1 MGRCCE
7 LGAETGTR
15 LLRPPRR
22 PQPRGP
28 DGSPSV
34 NPPRPWGQT
43 SGVHTG
49 QRSRVPGSPPRLCR
63 PGCRLSLADVG
74 GLLGGL
80 CAFAG
85 ESHKTSDPRPGN
97 LVHKRP
103 SSAPYAERC
112 PRGLLPPGPRHAPS
126 LHNGGPSCPASIH
139 LASPRSRRCPM
150 ATLSLARALSAP
162 SGPLGAPGAP
172 GGPWSSTFA
181 QTEPIPC
188 SPRPRCP
195 RPPRCARPPP
205 PPCTLSCADHRPV
218 YLPAGSMGG
227 KPLSVCFVLIPS
239 VSQKPRT
246 VSAAEGAF
254 KPCLQRN

>member
-1 MGRCCE
+1 MGGLGQEKRCPKKRGPWTRVWGMGRCCE

-15 LLRPPRR
+15 LPRPPRR

-74 GLLGGL
+74 GLLGGP

-112 PRGLLPPGPRHAPS
+112 PRGLLPP
-126 LHNGGPSCPASIH
+126 
-139 LASPRSRRCPM
+139 
-150 ATLSLARALSAP
+150 
-162 SGPLGAPGAP
+162 APGAP
-172 GGPWSSTFA
+172 RPCTMGAPPARPPSTWRHRGPVAAPWPRSAWPGHCPPRQAHSVPL
-181 QTEPIPC
+181 ERPEGRGLVP
-188 SPRPRCP
+188 SPRRSPFRAHPAPGALAPLAVPAP
-195 RPPRCARPPP
+195 RPP
-205 PPCTLSCADHRPV
+205 
-218 YLPAGSMGG
+218 PA
-227 KPLSVCFVLIPS
+227 P
-239 VSQKPRT
+239 
-246 VSAAEGAF
+246 
-254 KPCLQRN
+254 

>member
-15 LLRPPRR
+15 LPRPPRR

-112 PRGLLPPGPRHAPS
+112 PRGLLPPGPRRAPS

-188 SPRPRCP
+188 SPRPP
-195 RPPRCARPPP
+195 RPRPPP
-205 PPCTLSCADHRPV
+205 PWPP
-218 YLPAGSMGG
+218 PPPPP
-227 KPLSVCFVLIPS
+227 PLLLTI
-239 VSQKPRT
+239 KPRKAPSPT
-246 VSAAEGAF
+246 RS
-254 KPCLQRN
+254 

>member
-15 LLRPPRR
+15 LPRPPRR

-49 QRSRVPGSPPRLCR
+49 QRSRVPGSPPGLCR

-85 ESHKTSDPRPGN
+85 ESHKTSAPPPARPGN

-112 PRGLLPPGPRHAPS
+112 PRV
-126 LHNGGPSCPASIH
+126 
-139 LASPRSRRCPM
+139 ASPRPPARPVPAQWGPLLPGLHPPGVTAVPSLPHGHAQPGPGTVRPVRPTRCPW
-150 ATLSLARALSAP
+150 SARRA
-162 SGPLGAPGAP
+162 
-172 GGPWSSTFA
+172 
-181 QTEPIPC
+181 
-188 SPRPRCP
+188 
-195 RPPRCARPPP
+195 
-205 PPCTLSCADHRPV
+205 V
-218 YLPAGSMGG
+218 
-227 KPLSVCFVLIPS
+227 V
-239 VSQKPRT
+239 
-246 VSAAEGAF
+246 
-254 KPCLQRN
+254 